1 MVIFLIEP
9 IEKLSERNLIFRADG
24 AHYMVVLGLGDF
36 EAITDDSA
44 PGDVS
49 DLHWETFDKL
59 FDVRISL
66 IVNVNGLYL
75 IGSA

>member
-1 MVIFLIEP
+1 
-9 IEKLSERNLIFRADG
+9 
-24 AHYMVVLGLGDF
+24 MVVLGLGDF